1 MISRIMPVSF
11 KGNTDT
17 NVAETTETQQ
27 VVTAPVAQTEPQVQV
42 DTFTNTTPKKS
53 GNGSLLTGILG
64 LMEMVNTLLSMSTK
78 K

>member
-1 MISRIMPVSF
+1 MISKIMPVSF
-11 KGNTDT
+11 KGNAET
-17 NVAETTETQQ
+17 NVVAETTETQQ
-27 VVTAPVAQTEPQVQV
+27 VVTAPVAQTEQQV

-53 GNGSLLTGILG
+53 GNGSLLAGILG

>member
-27 VVTAPVAQTEPQVQV
+27 VVTAPVAQTEPQV
-42 DTFTNTTPKKS
+42 DTFTNTAPKKS

>member
-27 VVTAPVAQTEPQVQV
+27 VVTAPVAQTEPQV